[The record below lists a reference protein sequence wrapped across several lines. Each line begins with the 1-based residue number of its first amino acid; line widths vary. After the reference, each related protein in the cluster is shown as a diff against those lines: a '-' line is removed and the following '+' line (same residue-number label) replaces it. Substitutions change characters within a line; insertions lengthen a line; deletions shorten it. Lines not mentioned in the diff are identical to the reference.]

1 MRREFLKR
9 ALHMILALILCIEAL
24 TPLRAQAA
32 DAYSPAAVSGSM
44 TAETVQA
51 WTMDALDR
59 GAMQV
64 LLNRQT
70 LHPQRTGWVELDNK
84 IGELL
89 SHAGS
94 SAYDKLWYAYDWL
107 VKNITYSWAGYT
119 TAQLPGHYYD
129 RFEWDYLKN
138 LTYEPGLR
146 KSVPD
151 DMANRAYH
159 VLTAKKG
166 VCYDFAITI
175 AVIARYIGLESY
187 VHLGDFQWEYE
198 DKDTSYH
205 GWAVLVLDGGKY
217 VFDAQRDS
225 RYWSEYKRNP
235 GYYFGIP
242 EAKAWRY
249 APNKYEEDRIGNAK
263 RDAQMLPLTAARKTR
278 YTITVKSSG
287 SGTVSGGGQYDAGA
301 SVALRASPASGHS
314 FEGWYKYDGKKI
326 STSNPYSITAGADRT
341 YTALFSGDYFIDV
354 PADAWYRDTAVQSA
368 KMGLVKGNG
377 SPVIFDGNGIFSRAM
392 AVTLIARM
400 AGADVKS
407 SPKAPFKDVPSGTW
421 YCDYVNW
428 AFANGVAVGI
438 SRTEFAPDRPV
449 TRQEFMTML
458 ERYIAARGIP
468 VTGRGLPFRDAD
480 STAGW
485 ARASVERFYAR
496 GLVKGDGT
504 GRLLPT
510 RELTRSEG
518 ATFVVRTAEYL
529 KAHGA

>member
-1 MRREFLKR
+1 MRRELLSRCLRVF
-9 ALHMILALILCIEAL
+9 LALILCIEAL
-24 TPLRAQAA
+24 MPFHARAA
-32 DAYSPAAVSGSM
+32 DEHFPGTASGSM

-59 GAMQV
+59 GAVQA

-70 LHPQRTGWVELDNK
+70 LRPQRTGWVELDNK

-94 SAYDKLWYAYDWL
+94 SAYDRLWYAYDWL

-225 RYWSEYKRNP
+225 RYWSEYKKNP

-263 RDAQMLPLTAARKTR
+263 RDAQMLPLTAARKTQF
-278 YTITVKSSG
+278 TITVKSSG
-287 SGTVSGGGQYDAGA
+287 SGTVSGGGKYDAGTPV
-301 SVALRASPASGHS
+301 SLRATPAFGRS
-314 FEGWYKYDGKKI
+314 FEGWYKYDGTKI
-326 STSNPYSITAGADRT
+326 SGSNPYTITAGADRT
-341 YTALFSGDYFIDV
+341 YTALFSGDYFRQRQRFSGALRWKRHIQ
-354 PADAWYRDTAVQSA
+354 PGHGRDTDCADGGRQRQCRTEGAFYRCAFRGVVCELC
-368 KMGLVKGNG
+368 KLGLCERSLFGRKQNRICSGH
-377 SPVIFDGNGIFSRAM
+377 SHHAAGIHDN
-392 AVTLIARM
+392 
-400 AGADVKS
+400 AGALYC
-407 SPKAPFKDVPSGTW
+407 SPGNPGHRKRSPLP
-421 YCDYVNW
+421 
-428 AFANGVAVGI
+428 
-438 SRTEFAPDRPV
+438 
-449 TRQEFMTML
+449 
-458 ERYIAARGIP
+458 
-468 VTGRGLPFRDAD
+468 GRGQYSRVGACFRGAVLC
-480 STAGW
+480 TGAGQ
-485 ARASVERFYAR
+485 
-496 GLVKGDGT
+496 G
-504 GRLLPT
+504 
-510 RELTRSEG
+510 
-518 ATFVVRTAEYL
+518 
-529 KAHGA
+529 